1 VTRPPILAFVLQER
15 RFLALGFLLTLVSS
29 FGQTFFISL
38 SSDRLMAA
46 FDLTN
51 GRLGLIYSLATLTSG
66 LLILQVGRIVDAVD
80 LRWVVAGVLAGL
92 GLAAGVVATAP
103 VAAMLGLGFLGLR
116 LCGQGL
122 CGHVAMTVMAR
133 TYGRR
138 RGLAMSLAA
147 AGHAAGEAALP
158 IATVWLLEQMGW
170 RLTWAIVAG
179 GLVALVLPLAS
190 WLLRAAPAERMRPP
204 VTMDRPDPGGDGD
217 GGGDG
222 GGPAAGP
229 DWTRGQVL
237 RDRRFLLLLPA
248 VLAPGTLITGVFF
261 HQVHLAEVRG
271 WSMNLMALSFIAF
284 SATQVPAG
292 LLAGQLIDR
301 IGAVRVLPG
310 YLLPMAAGLAV
321 LAAIDHPAAAFV
333 FMGLTGVTAAI
344 AGPVTGAAWV
354 ELYGVRHL
362 GAIRSMAMSASVLG
376 TAATPVAAGWLLD
389 AGIRPSPMLAAAAI
403 AATLAGG
410 LAWATLRWRGPGT
423 PPPAPPPLDAAAPR
437 GDA

>member
-1 VTRPPILAFVLQER
+1 MLQER
-15 RFLALGFLLTLVSS
+15 RFLAVGFLLTLVSS

-38 SSDRLMAA
+38 SSDRVLAA

-66 LLILQVGRIVDAVD
+66 LLILQVGRIVDAFD

-92 GLAAGVVATAP
+92 GLAAGLVAVAP
-103 VAAMLGLGFLGLR
+103 AAAVLGLGFLGLR

-133 TYGRR
+133 TYGSR

-147 AGHAAGEAALP
+147 TGHATGEAMLP
-158 IATVWLLEQMGW
+158 IATVWLLEQVGW
-170 RLTWAIVAG
+170 RLTWALVAG
-179 GLVALVLPLAS
+179 GLVALVLPLAT

-204 VTMDRPDPGGDGD
+204 ATMDRPAASPAASPEGGAGGSGD
-217 GGGDG
+217 AT
-222 GGPAAGP
+222 GPAAGP
-229 DWTRGQVL
+229 DWTRRQVL

-271 WSMNLMALSFIAF
+271 WSMTLMALSFVAF
-284 SATQVPAG
+284 SGTQVPAG

-301 IGAVRVLPG
+301 IGAVRVLPA
-310 YLLPMAAGLAV
+310 YLLPMAAGLTV
-321 LAAIDHPAAAFV
+321 LASIEHSAAAFI
-333 FMGLTGVTAAI
+333 FMGLTGMTAAV
-344 AGPVTGAAWV
+344 AGPVTGATWV

-362 GAIRSMAMSASVLG
+362 GAIRSLAMSASVLG

-389 AGIRPSPMLAAAAI
+389 AGVRPSPMLAAAAI
-403 AATLAGG
+403 AAVIAGG
-410 LAWATLRWRGPGT
+410 LAWAALRWRGPGT
-423 PPPAPPPLDAAAPR
+423 PPPLDAGGLR

>member
-1 VTRPPILAFVLQER
+1 MTRPPILAFVLQER

>member
-1 VTRPPILAFVLQER
+1 
-15 RFLALGFLLTLVSS
+15 
-29 FGQTFFISL
+29 
-38 SSDRLMAA
+38 
-46 FDLTN
+46 
-51 GRLGLIYSLATLTSG
+51 
-66 LLILQVGRIVDAVD
+66 
-80 LRWVVAGVLAGL
+80 
-92 GLAAGVVATAP
+92 
-103 VAAMLGLGFLGLR
+103 
-116 LCGQGL
+116 
-122 CGHVAMTVMAR
+122 
-133 TYGRR
+133 
-138 RGLAMSLAA
+138 
-147 AGHAAGEAALP
+147 
-158 IATVWLLEQMGW
+158 
-170 RLTWAIVAG
+170 
-179 GLVALVLPLAS
+179 
-190 WLLRAAPAERMRPP
+190 
-204 VTMDRPDPGGDGD
+204 MDRPDPGGDGD

>member
-1 VTRPPILAFVLQER
+1 MTRPPILAFVLQER

-204 VTMDRPDPGGDGD
+204 VTMDRPDPGGDG
-217 GGGDG
+217 GSGGDD

-354 ELYGVRHL
+354 ELYGVRYL

>member
-1 VTRPPILAFVLQER
+1 MTRPPILAFVLQER

-66 LLILQVGRIVDAVD
+66 LLILQVGRIVDAFD

-92 GLAAGVVATAP
+92 GLAAGVVAIAP

-133 TYGRR
+133 TYGDR

-158 IATVWLLEQMGW
+158 IATVWLLERMGW

-204 VTMDRPDPGGDGD
+204 VTADRPVPAACVPGTS
-217 GGGDG
+217 
-222 GGPAAGP
+222 GPVAGP

-248 VLAPGTLITGVFF
+248 VLAPGTLVTGVFF

-310 YLLPMAAGLAV
+310 YLLPMAAGLSV

-333 FMGLTGVTAAI
+333 FMGLTGMTAAI

-389 AGIRPSPMLAAAAI
+389 AGVRPSPMLAAAAV
-403 AATLAGG
+403 AAVLAGG

-423 PPPAPPPLDAAAPR
+423 PPPTPPLDAAGPR